1 MADPRLI
8 NRATRKKRSSIADI
22 RRRELAE
29 ATLRMIEK
37 HGVKGATVQRVSE
50 EAGISHGLVHY
61 HYKTKADLLEAAVK
75 LTNQLITEEVL
86 LNLRHARTP
95 HERVRSVLNANFS
108 PAIFSKE
115 TAQAWASCAGEAAFN
130 PRFARVMNII
140 ERRLI
145 SNLAYDLCKILPPA
159 KGRQLARILTIMSE
173 GIWLQA
179 ARWDGPLDR
188 EAATK
193 PVWDMLELAS
203 VPLHP

>member
-1 MADPRLI
+1 MADLTSG

-75 LTNQLITEEVL
+75 LTNQLITDEVL
-86 LNLRHARTP
+86 LGLRQARTP
-95 HERVRSVLNANFS
+95 HERVLSVLKANFS
-108 PAIFSKE
+108 PAVFSKE

-130 PRFARVMNII
+130 PRFARVMTII
-140 ERRLI
+140 ERRLV
-145 SNLAYDLCKILPPA
+145 SNLAHDLCKILPPL
-159 KGRQLARILTIMSE
+159 KGRQLARNLTIMSE

-188 EAATK
+188 ETVTK
-193 PVWDMLELAS
+193 PVWEMLELAS
-203 VPLHP
+203 VPVYP